1 MTLLVWFSLIVLSV
15 IWGSS
20 FFFVEL
26 VVDHLSPFTIVFARV
41 GLAAVALI
49 AYCRFKG
56 LSIPIEGKHIV
67 QYTVMGFL
75 AHAFPFTLI
84 TWGQTHITAG
94 LASIFNATTPLF
106 TVLVAHIWLRDERAS
121 KQKIIGVLTGF
132 TGVAVLLGGGM
143 SGLTFDTLLGQ
154 LAGLGAAISYA
165 FSIVYG
171 RRFSGLNP
179 AGISAATLTSA
190 ALMIAPFAIV
200 YGLPGEQMPPIGVFS
215 ALLMLAL
222 LCTAI
227 AYIIYYWIL
236 SNAGATNLSLVTFL
250 IPASAIML
258 GAVFLNE
265 TLAFNHMAGLALI
278 FCGLIL
284 VDGQLLRF
292 VSRLRIGQV

>member
-1 MTLLVWFSLIVLSV
+1 MSLLVWFSLLVLSV

-20 FFFVEL
+20 FLFVEL
-26 VVDHLSPFTIVFARV
+26 VVDHMTPFTIVFVRV
-41 GLAAVALI
+41 GLAAAALI
-49 AYCRFKG
+49 VYCRLKG
-56 LSIPIEGKHIV
+56 LSIPLQGKHIV
-67 QYTVMGFL
+67 QYAVMGFL
-75 AHAFPFTLI
+75 AHALPFTLI
-84 TWGQTHITAG
+84 TWGQIHITAG

-106 TVLVAHIWLRDERAS
+106 TVLVAHLCLSDERANAT
-121 KQKIIGVLTGF
+121 KFIGVFTGF
-132 TGVAVLLGGGM
+132 FGVAVLLGGGM
-143 SGLTFDTLLGQ
+143 TGLSVDNILGQ
-154 LAGLGAAISYA
+154 LASLSAAVSYA

-171 RRFSGLNP
+171 RRFSGLTP

-190 ALMIAPFAIV
+190 TLLIAPLALMNASHVTQLPPAGALMAIV
-200 YGLPGEQMPPIGVFS
+200 I
-215 ALLMLAL
+215 LAL

-236 SNAGATNLSLVTFL
+236 SHAGATNLSLVTFL

-265 TLAFNHMAGLALI
+265 TLALNHVAGLALI

-292 VSRLRIGQV
+292 ISRSRIRRA